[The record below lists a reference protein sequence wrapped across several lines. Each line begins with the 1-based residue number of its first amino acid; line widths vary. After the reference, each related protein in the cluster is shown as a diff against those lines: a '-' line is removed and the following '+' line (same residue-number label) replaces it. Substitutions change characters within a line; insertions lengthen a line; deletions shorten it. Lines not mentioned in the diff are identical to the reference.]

1 MKRNNPRG
9 TISERGYWLNEGDG
23 KYLVDP
29 SLAEGIKEFLKN
41 ENCKSLVDLGC
52 GSGWYTRFFNSHFPC
67 DGYDGHPDTFTNTN
81 GLCSVLDLSYDQKF
95 EKKYDWVMSL
105 EVGEHIPEEYE
116 SVFINNLHQ
125 NNTFGIIL
133 SWAVIGQGGHGH
145 VNCRSNEYII
155 RKFEDLGYIFDMD
168 NTTQLRSIST
178 LDWFRNTLMVFR
190 VVL

>member
-145 VNCRSNEYII
+145 VNCRSNEYTT
-155 RKFEDLGYIFDMD
+155 RK
-168 NTTQLRSIST
+168 
-178 LDWFRNTLMVFR
+178 
-190 VVL
+190 